1 MSTYIENL
9 CNIRTL
15 NMNSAF
21 GESVYSHPNSI
32 VIEEFKKFHMERLDS
47 YEEYLD
53 KLIDKVILDE
63 KELEIKVVTKV
74 PSTEFLN
81 LKLFEKDLD
90 SIRHLIEQVG
100 KDYSKLEYKEYE
112 IDSDRVYNIDK
123 LFVPEPTYVQVYNLS
138 EFLSYFKKVLDD
150 VVAMRNDLRYLLE
163 LLKEALIKIIQL
175 GEESL
180 SIRVEYYLQAL
191 SMFRRWMIQLI
202 SYTEALCKCI
212 DDD

>member
-32 VIEEFKKFHMERLDS
+32 VIEEFKKFHMERLNS

-53 KLIDKVILDE
+53 KLIAKVILDE
-63 KELEIKVVTKV
+63 KELEIKVVTRV
-74 PSTEFLN
+74 PSTDFLN

-90 SIRHLIEQVG
+90 SIRYLIEQVG

-112 IDSDRVYNIDK
+112 IDSDKVYNIDK
-123 LFVPEPTYVQVYNLS
+123 LSVPEPIYKRVYNLS
-138 EFLSYFKKVLDD
+138 QFLSNFNIALDD
-150 VVAMRNDLRYLLE
+150 VVLMCNDLRYLLD
-163 LLKEALIKIIQL
+163 LLKEAVIKIVQI
-175 GEESL
+175 GEELL

>member
-21 GESVYSHPNSI
+21 GESVYSRPNSV
-32 VIEEFKKFHMERLDS
+32 VIEEFKKFHMERLDA

-53 KLIDKVILDE
+53 KLVDKINLDE
-63 KELEIKVVTKV
+63 KELEIKVVTRV

-81 LKLFEKDLD
+81 LKLFKKDLD
-90 SIRHLIEQVG
+90 SVRELIMQIT
-100 KDYSKLEYKEYE
+100 KDYSKLEYKAYE
-112 IDSDRVYNIDK
+112 IDADRAYNIDK
-123 LFVPEPTYVQVYNLS
+123 LFVPEPTYIQVTSLS
-138 EFLSYFKKVLDD
+138 NFLTYFKLAIDD
-150 VVAMRNDLRYLLE
+150 IVAITNDLRYLLE
-163 LLKEALIKIIQL
+163 LLKEALIKIVQL

-191 SMFRRWMIQLI
+191 SIFRRWMIQLI
-202 SYTEALCKCI
+202 SYTEALCECI